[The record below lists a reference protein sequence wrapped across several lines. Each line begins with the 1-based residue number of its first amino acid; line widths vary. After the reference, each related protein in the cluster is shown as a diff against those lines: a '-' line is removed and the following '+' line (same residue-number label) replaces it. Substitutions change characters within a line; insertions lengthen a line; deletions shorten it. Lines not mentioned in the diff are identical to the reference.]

1 MQLSARDNEI
11 AMLRGERKDGD
22 NSGRGSS
29 QPVTTQ
35 MVTSETS
42 LRLHNAN
49 DYLYMMG
56 DFYIAD
62 ELIAEL
68 QAHDS

>member
-1 MQLSARDNEI
+1 MGAIRDEFEKQKREL
-11 AMLRGERKDGD
+11 MD
-22 NSGRGSS
+22 S
-29 QPVTTQ
+29 
-35 MVTSETS
+35 SETS